1 MSELA
6 QAIEE
11 EKATIDQ
18 LESTI
23 EGLKE
28 EKKSLEDQIEE
39 LEDEI
44 KDLQAAAKA
53 AKDKDK
59 KRNDA
64 YKKDKK
70 DLQDTIKAMKDAIA
84 AMKEASK
91 TDSALLQEGAQDSI
105 RQVLAFLSMKATDE
119 QRDLLVDFVSGKPD
133 VKAKGDLNTHV
144 KKYSFKSDN
153 VIDLLKELKLK
164 FEDDLTAA
172 DAAETNA
179 ANQYALEKSARDNAE
194 TAAEK

>member
-1 MSELA
+1 
-6 QAIEE
+6 
-11 EKATIDQ
+11 
-18 LESTI
+18 
-23 EGLKE
+23 
-28 EKKSLEDQIEE
+28 
-39 LEDEI
+39 
-44 KDLQAAAKA
+44 
-53 AKDKDK
+53 
-59 KRNDA
+59 
-64 YKKDKK
+64 
-70 DLQDTIKAMKDAIA
+70 MKDAIA

-172 DAAETNA
+172 DAAETNS

-194 TAAEK
+194 TAAEKSKGQKSTSLSETKTSLATAEGDLKDEKADLKADSETLSKTK